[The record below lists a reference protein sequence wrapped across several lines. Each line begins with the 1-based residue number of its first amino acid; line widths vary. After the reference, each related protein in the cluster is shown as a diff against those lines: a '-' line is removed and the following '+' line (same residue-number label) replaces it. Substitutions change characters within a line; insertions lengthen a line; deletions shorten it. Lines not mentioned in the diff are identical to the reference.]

1 MEDVFVYPLKNSNEY
16 KEIINT
22 ICNKEGSLQLNG
34 LLDMQK
40 PHITYSIFKELARP
54 TLFIA
59 NSDLEAKK
67 VYNELCFYT
76 KDKVEYLGSD
86 EIYFYHLDAKDRN
99 EEAKKLRELLDR
111 KSVV

>member
-1 MEDVFVYPLKNSNEY
+1 MLMSME
-16 KEIINT
+16 EIINS
-22 ICNKEGSLQLNG
+22 ICERKGALQLNG

-67 VYNELCFYT
+67 VYRVAQNNIKTGAGNEGG
-76 KDKVEYLGSD
+76 LG
-86 EIYFYHLDAKDRN
+86 
-99 EEAKKLRELLDR
+99 
-111 KSVV
+111 

>member
-1 MEDVFVYPLKNSNEY
+1 MEDVFEYPLKNSNEY
-16 KEIINT
+16 NEIINT

-59 NSDLEAKK
+59 NSDLR
-67 VYNELCFYT
+67 
-76 KDKVEYLGSD
+76 
-86 EIYFYHLDAKDRN
+86 YHCV
-99 EEAKKLRELLDR
+99 
-111 KSVV
+111 S